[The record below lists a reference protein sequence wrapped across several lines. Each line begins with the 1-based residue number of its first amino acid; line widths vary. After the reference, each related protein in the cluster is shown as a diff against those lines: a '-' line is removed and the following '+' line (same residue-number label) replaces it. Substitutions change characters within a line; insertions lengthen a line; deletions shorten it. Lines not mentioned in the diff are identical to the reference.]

1 MAPKGQRQT
10 LMFSATF
17 PEAIRNVAKE
27 FLNNYLFLRF
37 FLLEIMILWPVMNL
51 FILAWEWSGELAQMW
66 TNILMR

>member
-37 FLLEIMILWPVMNL
+37 FLLEIMILWSVMNL
-51 FILAWEWSGELAQMW
+51 FILAWEWSGEPVQMW